1 VVCRQ
6 VANER
11 VAQARQRFAGHLVE
25 VVDNLDSSCVSDA
38 SGGVENPTF
47 PFSVVAANS
56 FAPGSTLFASSMAS
70 VACHASFCS
79 ARGQQ

>member
-25 VVDNLDSSCVSDA
+25 VVDNLDSSCVSD
-38 SGGVENPTF
+38 SQWRGGEPYL
-47 PFSVVAANS
+47 S
-56 FAPGSTLFASSMAS
+56 LQ
-70 VACHASFCS
+70 CS
-79 ARGQQ
+79 RRKQLCAGFDIVRF